1 MKKIKRMCFF
11 LIKGSFTLLHSGLS
25 PLDPFSLFFKK
36 KQPFSSLL
44 SWLDMSFGR
53 VSRAHDLRLWFKPR
67 RTNKHKQLLS
77 VPGLLSSPHSDAPL
91 FFFFLSL
98 SLCFSL
104 YLCTVGGRQRKP
116 HGLAFG
122 MRRHDRQKEIE
133 RKCHDKK
140 NKKKKA
146 ALKKT
151 SPEEDLWGAFVSEIF
166 ESTSWTQKTKR
177 NQLHAHW
184 RFSLQSCGPT

>member
-25 PLDPFSLFFKK
+25 PLDPFSFFFKK
-36 KQPFSSLL
+36 NNPFLPFSPGLTCHLVVFQEHMTSDFDSNLAAL
-44 SWLDMSFGR
+44 TNTNSYCL
-53 VSRAHDLRLWFKPR
+53 SRA
-67 RTNKHKQLLS
+67 
-77 VPGLLSSPHSDAPL
+77 SSPLPTQMRL

-151 SPEEDLWGAFVSEIF
+151 SPEEDL
-166 ESTSWTQKTKR
+166 
-177 NQLHAHW
+177 
-184 RFSLQSCGPT
+184 

>member
-25 PLDPFSLFFKK
+25 PLDPFSFFFKK

-53 VSRAHDLRLWFKPR
+53 VSRAHDLRLCFKPR

-151 SPEEDLWGAFVSEIF
+151 SPEEDL
-166 ESTSWTQKTKR
+166 
-177 NQLHAHW
+177 
-184 RFSLQSCGPT
+184 

>member
-25 PLDPFSLFFKK
+25 PLDPFSFFFKK
-36 KQPFSSLL
+36 NNPFLPFSPGLTCHLVVFQEHMTSDFDSNLAAL
-44 SWLDMSFGR
+44 TNTNSYCL
-53 VSRAHDLRLWFKPR
+53 SRA
-67 RTNKHKQLLS
+67 
-77 VPGLLSSPHSDAPL
+77 SSPLPTQTRL
-91 FFFFLSL
+91 FFFFFFLSL

-151 SPEEDLWGAFVSEIF
+151 SPEEDL
-166 ESTSWTQKTKR
+166 
-177 NQLHAHW
+177 
-184 RFSLQSCGPT
+184 